1 MAKTH
6 AHKIMRICAFCFVYF
21 VVVYVILCSFVYS
34 FTWLVLFD
42 RVSVRLFGFV
52 CLSLRLFVRA
62 FNYDRPLV
70 CRSVCLS
77 VRWFVDQSVYLS
89 VGL

>member
-1 MAKTH
+1 MAKTRTQDH
-6 AHKIMRICAFCFVYF
+6 AHMRVLFCLFRCF
-21 VVVYVILCSFVYS
+21 FVILCSFVYS

-52 CLSLRLFVRA
+52 CLSLRLLVRA
-62 FNYDRPLV
+62 FNSDRPLV

-77 VRWFVDQSVYLS
+77 VRWFVDLSVYLS